1 MNEQYD
7 LFQRH
12 RFKYLSYS
20 YGTAMKLRVH
30 KIATACLALIIAAAL
45 ALPACGPVR
54 SYWGVEGQYSPN
66 DYYYDGHH
74 HPPRPP
80 KPPKH
85 KKHKK
90 YKKHHHHDDDHYFY
104 HY

>member
-1 MNEQYD
+1 MNNMPRSGVID
-7 LFQRH
+7 LNIF
-12 RFKYLSYS
+12 SNS
-20 YGTAMKLRVH
+20 SVNVMKTRVH
-30 KIATACLALIIAAAL
+30 RIATAWLALFIVSVI

-66 DYYYDGHH
+66 DYYYDDHH

-80 KPPKH
+80 KH

-90 YKKHHHHDDDHYFY
+90 HKKHHHHDDDHYFDN
-104 HY
+104 HCKH

>member
-1 MNEQYD
+1 MKT
-7 LFQRH
+7 RAH
-12 RFKYLSYS
+12 R
-20 YGTAMKLRVH
+20 
-30 KIATACLALIIAAAL
+30 IATAWLALLIASVL
-45 ALPACGPVR
+45 VLPACGPVR

-66 DYYYDGHH
+66 DYYYDDHHH

-90 YKKHHHHDDDHYFY
+90 YKKHHHHDDDHFFD
-104 HY
+104 HH